1 MLPKYYEESAIMF
14 NQVVVK
20 NLTPA
25 VLAGI
30 GTALLNLNV
39 LSHAFTWQFVT
50 LHTSVITISI
60 AAGIFGKLFGLY
72 PVESVVTAGMC
83 NNSMGGTGNVA
94 VLSSAK
100 RMELIAFAQMGNR
113 LGGAIILIISGFL
126 AQIFS

>member
-1 MLPKYYEESAIMF
+1 MHYKCHY
-14 NQVVVK
+14 
-20 NLTPA
+20 
-25 VLAGI
+25 
-30 GTALLNLNV
+30 
-39 LSHAFTWQFVT
+39 
-50 LHTSVITISI
+50 ISI

-113 LGGAIILIISGFL
+113 LGGAIYSHYLRISCSNIFIKIIELI
-126 AQIFS
+126 